1 MLDSRSL
8 HRAMMDDHLCP
19 GIRPLHT
26 RHTTDRITSWLWDR
40 EGCPFERRSPC
51 PSTPV
56 SILCSVFPWHEEP
69 SPQPPRLSPRREGE
83 RSEMHVRKKSAG
95 TAECIPPILVL
106 TWQSSSA

>member
-40 EGCPFERRSPC
+40 EGCPFERAKPVPLDAGEHSVQCFSLARRALTPTPPAEPEERGREIGNARSKK
-51 PSTPV
+51 V
-56 SILCSVFPWHEEP
+56 RWH
-69 SPQPPRLSPRREGE
+69 R
-83 RSEMHVRKKSAG
+83 
-95 TAECIPPILVL
+95 
-106 TWQSSSA
+106 